1 MSADVESVAAAPRP
15 AQGQPAPCRASRSL
29 REILILLV
37 AAVALPLI
45 TLNVAAVSSGQARAR
60 ARAEAELLERVRGLA
75 HRLDAEFRVAQATL
89 DGLGA
94 SAALAGGDLETFEG
108 EMRTVSARNGGAP
121 VTLVNRAGRV
131 VLTTAWAPGERRVGV
146 PAPEDARRVVASGK
160 AEVSNLFAGTVT
172 GRAAIGVG
180 VPVPSPAGPPGHG
193 LGLSFSRERLAAML
207 LQANPSAAEGEV
219 GILADRT
226 GRIVARTVNDAET
239 AGLPGRPE
247 VVARLHAAPEGL
259 IRGLPTREGT
269 PAVIAFARAPLS
281 GYHAVLT
288 MPEAS
293 FEAPLRAELR
303 RALLG
308 SALAVA
314 VGLGLALALARTV
327 IRAFGRVA
335 AAGGDA
341 APTPASTGLREADRL
356 LGALARAAAERR
368 QATEGRMLL
377 LREVDHRA
385 RNALAVALSLV
396 RLTPRRDAA
405 EFASAVEG
413 RIAAMSRA
421 HSLLAAES
429 WRGVDLAALVGTEL
443 APYADRVRAGGPP
456 VRLAADAAQ
465 PVGMLLHELA
475 TNAAKHGALSA
486 PRGRVELEWGLDD
499 GDGALRLTWRER
511 GGPAVARPARAG
523 FGTRLL
529 DTLAGRQLGAT
540 LARDWRE
547 EGLTATL
554 NLPARHA
561 APA

>member
-1 MSADVESVAAAPRP
+1 LSDDVESFAAASPPSQARP
-15 AQGQPAPCRASRSL
+15 APRQASRSL
-29 REILILLV
+29 REILFLLV

-45 TLNVAAVSSGQARAR
+45 TLDVAAVSSGQARAR

-75 HRLDAEFRVAQATL
+75 HRLDAEFRVVQATL
-89 DGLGA
+89 EGLGA
-94 SAALAGGDLETFEG
+94 SAALASGDLGTFEG

-121 VTLVNRAGRV
+121 VTLVNRSGRV
-131 VLTTAWAPGERRVGV
+131 VLTTAWAPGERRIGV
-146 PAPEDARRVVASGK
+146 PAPEDARRTIVSGQPG
-160 AEVSNLFAGTVT
+160 VTDLFAGTVT
-172 GRAAIGVG
+172 GRAVIGVG
-180 VPVPSPAGPPGHG
+180 VPVPSPAGPPEHG
-193 LGLSFSRERLAAML
+193 IGLSSRERLAAML
-207 LQANPSAAEGEV
+207 LQANPSAAGGEV
-219 GILADRT
+219 GVLADRT

-239 AGLPGRPE
+239 AGQPGRPE
-247 VVARLHAAPEGL
+247 VVARLHAAPEGF

-281 GYHAVLT
+281 RYHAVLT
-288 MPEAS
+288 VPEAS

-303 RALLG
+303 RALIG

-314 VGLGLALALARTV
+314 VGLGLALVLARTV
-327 IRAFGRVA
+327 LRAFGRVA
-335 AAGGDA
+335 AAAGDA
-341 APTPASTGLREADRL
+341 APAPAATGLKEADRL
-356 LGALARAAAERR
+356 LRALARAAAERR
-368 QATEGRMLL
+368 QAAESRALL

-385 RNALAVALSLV
+385 RNALAIALSLV

-405 EFASAVEG
+405 EFAAAVEG

-429 WRGVDLAALVGTEL
+429 WRGVDLAALVGAEL
-443 APYADRVRAGGPP
+443 APYADRVRAAGPA
-456 VRLAADAAQ
+456 VRLTADAAQ

-486 PRGRVELEWGLDD
+486 PGGRVELGWGLGE

-511 GGPAVARPARAG
+511 GGPAVARPAQAG

-540 LARDWRE
+540 LAREWRA

-554 NLPARHA
+554 ALPAKHS